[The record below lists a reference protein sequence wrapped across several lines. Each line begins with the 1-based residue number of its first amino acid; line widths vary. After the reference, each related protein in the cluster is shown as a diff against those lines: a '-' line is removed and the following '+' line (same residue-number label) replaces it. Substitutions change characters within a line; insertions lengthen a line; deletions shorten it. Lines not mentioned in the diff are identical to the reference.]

1 MTSLPPLPP
10 MVQMAK
16 AELEA
21 SVRASMLEY
30 LNEPREEI
38 IEDIIWAAQVYSRV
52 VKEFEQH
59 RHEEE
64 LARVFLLRS

>member
-1 MTSLPPLPP
+1 
-10 MVQMAK
+10 
-16 AELEA
+16 
-21 SVRASMLEY
+21 MLEY

-64 LARVFLLRS
+64 LARVFMKRS

>member
-1 MTSLPPLPP
+1 
-10 MVQMAK
+10 MAK

-30 LNEPREEI
+30 INEPREEI
-38 IEDIIWAAQVYSRV
+38 IEDIVWAADVYSQA

-64 LARVFLLRS
+64 LARVFMKRS